1 MEFQSGRFQKTV
13 LEIVQVEHHHPP
25 AERRLR
31 VPDRIIKASSAL
43 KLHLRKKGYGA
54 AQQFLCLLQP
64 AGLELVAHLVI
75 QHDVTHILLDICHPV
90 LTHGI
95 DFRYRQTSRPEMR
108 GHSDEGIVLLRHQSY
123 HSHTGALSVRKTEI
137 LSVACRRSQ
146 GHGFRWRASVIFR
159 I

>member
-1 MEFQSGRFQKTV
+1 MEFQSGWFQKTV

-64 AGLELVAHLVI
+64 AGLEITAHLVI

-90 LTHGI
+90 LPHGI
-95 DFRYRQTSRPEMR
+95 DFRYRQTS
-108 GHSDEGIVLLRHQSY
+108 
-123 HSHTGALSVRKTEI
+123 
-137 LSVACRRSQ
+137 
-146 GHGFRWRASVIFR
+146 
-159 I
+159 